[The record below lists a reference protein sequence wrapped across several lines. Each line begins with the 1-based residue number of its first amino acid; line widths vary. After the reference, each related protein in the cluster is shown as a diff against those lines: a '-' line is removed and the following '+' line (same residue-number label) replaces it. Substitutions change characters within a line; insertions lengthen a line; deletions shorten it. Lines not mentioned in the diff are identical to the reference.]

1 MYVKLGV
8 MTAFLVLPTTQSA
21 SQCKSVLTIHTHL
34 YSGQCFLFFFLFLK
48 LQAFTIQGHC
58 NETKLPNCIMENPV
72 FRLWKYHGLL
82 FQHPLLH
89 FDHIL

>member
-34 YSGQCFLFFFLFLK
+34 YSGQCFFFSFSFSK
-48 LQAFTIQGHC
+48 VTGIH
-58 NETKLPNCIMENPV
+58 
-72 FRLWKYHGLL
+72 
-82 FQHPLLH
+82 HPRTL
-89 FDHIL
+89 